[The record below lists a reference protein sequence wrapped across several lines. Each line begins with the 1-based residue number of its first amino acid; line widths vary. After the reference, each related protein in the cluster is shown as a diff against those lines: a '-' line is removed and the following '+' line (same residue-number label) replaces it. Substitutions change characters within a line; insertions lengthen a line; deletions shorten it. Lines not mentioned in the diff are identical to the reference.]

1 MSDTLET
8 IDRQRLAQVSGGFGP
23 QLTSAMR
30 LARQM
35 GLRVV
40 TGGTNHVK
48 GSYHFR
54 GRAADVY
61 GSRAALTRL
70 YHRLSGSHPTELF
83 YNHAGTMKNG
93 RALGHPVKNHWNHLH
108 VAY

>member
-1 MSDTLET
+1 MSINLET
-8 IDRQRLAQVSGGFGP
+8 IGRQQLAQVSGGFGP
-23 QLTSAMR
+23 QLTSAMS
-30 LARQM
+30 LAHQM

-48 GSYHFR
+48 HSYHFR

-61 GSRAALTRL
+61 GSRAALTEL
-70 YHRLSGSHPTELF
+70 YHRLSRTHPTELF
-83 YNHAGTMKNG
+83 YNYAGTMKNG

-108 VAY
+108 IAY